1 MRWLSVYKENRNGF
15 LYFDGVNMDELA
27 HKYGT
32 PAYVM
37 SVNEI
42 EDRIREFRECFLNKY
57 ENTRLAYA
65 SKAFLPLAMCR
76 IIQREELSLDVV
88 SGGELYT
95 ALKAGF
101 PSERIEFNGNNKS
114 FDELTMAV
122 ENKVGRIIIDST
134 DELNIIENICA
145 QKGKRVGVMYR
156 VNPGVDAHT
165 HQYMTTGNKDSKFGI
180 DIDGN
185 RLLQAVEEALCSKYV
200 EFFGFHFHVGA
211 GLYENE
217 PYLNALDK
225 IKPIISEVKKKYG
238 YDTKEIN
245 IGGGFAATFVS
256 ERQRPPYAYYLHPI
270 MKKIEE
276 IAEETGI
283 KRPTVVIEPGRAI
296 TAEAGI
302 TLYTIGSI
310 KNIEGVRKYIAVD
323 GGMTDNIRVALYGAQ
338 YEGCIANKLN
348 DREKEMVTV
357 CGKCC
362 ESGDIIAR
370 DIYLPKAERG
380 DIFALY
386 STGCY
391 CYAMSSNY
399 NKIPKPP
406 VVLVKDG
413 KDQLIVRR
421 QSYDEMICDELLPYD
436 IL

>member
-1 MRWLSVYKENRNGF
+1 MYKENRNGF

-42 EDRIREFRECFLNKY
+42 EDRIREFRECFLDQY

-76 IIQREELSLDVV
+76 IIQREGLSLDVV

-134 DELNIIENICA
+134 DELNIIEDICA
-145 QKGKRVGVMYR
+145 KKGKKVGVMYR

-180 DIDGN
+180 EIDGN

-200 EFFGFHFHVGA
+200 EFFGFHFQVGA

-225 IKPIISEVKKKYG
+225 IKPIISEVKKNT
-238 YDTKEIN
+238 DMT
-245 IGGGFAATFVS
+245 
-256 ERQRPPYAYYLHPI
+256 Q
-270 MKKIEE
+270 KK
-276 IAEETGI
+276 
-283 KRPTVVIEPGRAI
+283 
-296 TAEAGI
+296 
-302 TLYTIGSI
+302 
-310 KNIEGVRKYIAVD
+310 
-323 GGMTDNIRVALYGAQ
+323 
-338 YEGCIANKLN
+338 
-348 DREKEMVTV
+348 
-357 CGKCC
+357 
-362 ESGDIIAR
+362 
-370 DIYLPKAERG
+370 
-380 DIFALY
+380 
-386 STGCY
+386 
-391 CYAMSSNY
+391 
-399 NKIPKPP
+399 
-406 VVLVKDG
+406 
-413 KDQLIVRR
+413 
-421 QSYDEMICDELLPYD
+421 
-436 IL
+436 